1 MIFLR
6 EPNLIFI
13 KSRKTAG
20 TSLEIALSMSA
31 KEGDIVTP
39 LVLPDEVLRRQQG
52 GPLPMNWAKSAK
64 VEQAYNDELARWVD
78 QDIADLQREKL
89 PPHFKQARK
98 FFNHM
103 KPEQAR
109 NRLGKEVFDAA
120 TKVCVVRDPYEKLVS
135 QAWFRADRQGQTYEE
150 ALEWI
155 LYPNGE
161 TDHPRAGLPNSDFF
175 FVRDKMV
182 IDTIIRYEA
191 LEAGL
196 IDLERKT
203 GLQIR
208 KYMPR
213 AKGNIRVDRTP
224 AREILNEAQRRRCF
238 ELSRWEFEYFGY
250 ESGFE

>member
-20 TSLEIALSMSA
+20 TSIEIALSMSA

-39 LVLPDEVLRRQQG
+39 LALADEVLRQQRR

-78 QDIADLQREKL
+78 RDVAELQQEKL

-109 NRLGKEVFDAA
+109 NRLGKDIFDAA

-135 QAWFRADRQGQTYEE
+135 QAWFHADRQRQTYEE

-155 LYPNGE
+155 LYPDGE

-182 IDTIIRYEA
+182 IDTIIRYET

-196 IDLERKT
+196 IDLERET

-208 KYMPR
+208 KYMTR
-213 AKGNIRVDRTP
+213 AKANIRKDYTP
-224 AREILNEAQRRRCF
+224 AREVLTPDQRRRCY
-238 ELSRWEFEYFGY
+238 ELSRWEFDYFGY
-250 ESGFE
+250 DRD